1 MCKAAKGAISYRR
14 IFLINMIEILM
25 DYLDKHIA
33 NSVQG
38 SYKEWS
44 HRFIRLKVAI
54 LVKTKGTTRMV
65 QDKGLNT
72 YILSHFPKNIEPII

>member
-1 MCKAAKGAISYRR
+1 
-14 IFLINMIEILM
+14 MIEILM
-25 DYLDKHIA
+25 EYLDKHIA

-38 SYKEWS
+38 SYREWTVILS

-54 LVKTKGTTRMV
+54 LVKTKGTTRIV
-65 QDKGLNT
+65 QDKRLNT

>member
-25 DYLDKHIA
+25 EYLEKHIA

-38 SYKEWS
+38 SYKEWNVIPS
-44 HRFIRLKVAI
+44 RRFIRLKVAI
-54 LVKTKGTTRMV
+54 LVTDNG
-65 QDKGLNT
+65 N
-72 YILSHFPKNIEPII
+72 Y

>member
-25 DYLDKHIA
+25 ENLDKHIA

-38 SYKEWS
+38 SYKDWTVIPS
-44 HRFIRLKVAI
+44 NRFIRLKVAI
-54 LVKTKGTTRMV
+54 LVKTKGTTRIV

-72 YILSHFPKNIEPII
+72 YILSHFPKI